1 MTVLVLCLC
10 YGESVIA
17 MSGQGN
23 GISGGNGCHMPGKTT
38 RRNVGVVILNYNGW
52 QDTIV
57 CAESVL
63 ASTVPPA
70 WVVVVDNGSTNDS
83 PRWLRHWAAGRM
95 DFVLPELGVPAPC
108 PKPVPLLELDEEQAR
123 SVAPAPLV
131 LLRRAGNTGYA
142 AGNNAGI
149 RLLMRWGAD
158 AVWILNN
165 DTVVDKNAL
174 EAMTRRLFA
183 KPRPGLCGSLI
194 CYQDNASLVQCRA
207 GGRTN
212 KWTGLSVLDGN
223 RQDFTTAARLD
234 PAQVEN
240 RINFIYGASVMASR
254 AFIERVGLLDE
265 RYFLYCEEQDWA
277 CRAGGRFDLA
287 YAPDALVWHKEGA
300 STGFSH
306 AAFNPRRL
314 FLLAK
319 SRLLLTARHTPAAL
333 PSVCLGI
340 VYAAAR
346 MAWRRLGHKPATATA
361 AISAIRQG

>member
-1 MTVLVLCLC
+1 MLRQ
-10 YGESVIA
+10 EH
-17 MSGQGN
+17 
-23 GISGGNGCHMPGKTT
+23 GISGGNECPMPEKTT
-38 RRNVGVVILNYNGW
+38 RLNVGVVILNYNGW
-52 QDTIV
+52 QDTIA

-63 ASTVPPA
+63 AGALPPTWTVI
-70 WVVVVDNGSTNDS
+70 VDNASSDGSA
-83 PRWLRHWAAGRM
+83 RWIRHWAAGNM
-95 DFVLPELGVPAPC
+95 NFLLPELGVPVPC
-108 PKPVPLLELDEEQAR
+108 PKPATLLELNEEEDA
-123 SVAPAPLV
+123 APAPLV

-165 DTVVDKNAL
+165 DTVVDRNAL

-194 CYQDNASLVQCRA
+194 CYQGETGLVQCRA

-223 RQDFTTAARLD
+223 REDIATAARMD
-234 PAQVEN
+234 PAQVEK

-277 CRAGGRFDLA
+277 CRAGDSFDLA
-287 YAPDALVWHKEGA
+287 YAPDALVWHREGA

-314 FLLAK
+314 FLLTK
-319 SRLLLTARHTPAAL
+319 NRLLLTARHTPAAL
-333 PSVCLGI
+333 PLVCLGMA
-340 VYAAAR
+340 YAAAR
-346 MAWRRLGHKPATATA
+346 MVWRRFIRRPTA
-361 AISAIRQG
+361 ATGAVMGAPTGAK